1 MQSEPFRES
10 TPANPFGLAHDLL
23 RSAVG
28 ENVHD
33 RAPSPAAVTDEARE
47 AALRLLVAL
56 DYGRSA
62 QDGRSI
68 DIAASDSRTR
78 DNRLALLAL
87 AARFDRAFALP
98 MRHAPGAFFFGAMA
112 SPERFAI
119 ADHPAAGVGGRGLTF
134 RRAFESCIGEAAE
147 YLSFIA
153 RGNEPATANDGRG
166 DLDASQLAWVAAGL
180 GLEDERQL
188 GDADW
193 MVAQSI
199 ADRRSVRFPA
209 ELVLRRP
216 ASRRKARRETE
227 SAGVGAGPTR
237 EAATLSGLLEVIE
250 RDAIALWW
258 HGGVPARTVG
268 AELIDNP
275 EFESFMSGLRGDS
288 SRIWWLLD
296 ITTDLGVPAY
306 AALSAEWDGR
316 AVVAGF
322 SAGLDAGA
330 ATRDAILEMCQME
343 LAQEMA
349 LAKHARNGEDA
360 LSSQDRLW
368 IARARDLSL
377 VAAPQLLAQAPA
389 RPVNGLP
396 IAGDPL
402 TAIVERLRARA
413 LDAYVVDLTRE
424 DLAIPVVRVIV
435 PGLQSTRPDWVT
447 PRLVAAAE
455 SSGHSLDRIAEITAP
470 I

>member
-1 MQSEPFRES
+1 MKSKPSRK
-10 TPANPFGLAHDLL
+10 PAANPFSLAHDLL
-23 RSAVG
+23 RSVDDETGSDGAT
-28 ENVHD
+28 D
-33 RAPSPAAVTDEARE
+33 RAAVSDEARE
-47 AALRLLVAL
+47 AALRLLAAL
-56 DYGRSA
+56 EYGRSTR
-62 QDGRSI
+62 DGRSI
-68 DIAASDSRTR
+68 DVAAGDSRTR

-134 RRAFESCIGEAAE
+134 RRAFESCVGEAAE

-153 RGNEPATANDGRG
+153 RGNEPATAHDGRG
-166 DLDASQLAWVAAGL
+166 DLDASQLAWIAAGL

-188 GDADW
+188 DDVDW

-199 ADRRSVRFPA
+199 SDRRIIRVPA
-209 ELVLRRP
+209 DLVLRRP
-216 ASRRKARRETE
+216 ASRRKARRETG
-227 SAGVGAGPTR
+227 SMGVGAGPTR
-237 EAATLSGLLEVIE
+237 EAAILSGLLEVIE

-268 AELIDNP
+268 EELIDNP

-288 SRIWWLLD
+288 GRIWWLLD

-322 SAGLDAGA
+322 SAGLDARA

-349 LAKHARNGEDA
+349 LTKLAQNGEDA

-377 VAAPQLLAQAPA
+377 DAAPQLLARAPA
-389 RPVNGLP
+389 RPVDGLP

-402 TAIVERLRARA
+402 TAIVERLRGRA
-413 LDAYVVDLTRE
+413 LDACVVDLTRE

-447 PRLVAAAE
+447 PRLAAAAE
-455 SSGHSLDRIAEITAP
+455 SSGRSLDRIAEFTAP

>member
-1 MQSEPFRES
+1 MTSERSHHPPENPFR
-10 TPANPFGLAHDLL
+10 LAHHLL
-23 RSAVG
+23 RSVVDGPGGATG
-28 ENVHD
+28 Q
-33 RAPSPAAVTDEARE
+33 AAVSDEARE
-47 AALRLLVAL
+47 TALRLLVTL
-56 DYGRSA
+56 EYGRSA

-68 DIAASDSRTR
+68 DVAASDSRTR

-87 AARFDRAFALP
+87 AARFERAFSLP
-98 MRHAPGAFFFGAMA
+98 MRHAPGAFLFGALA
-112 SPERFAI
+112 APERFAI
-119 ADHPAAGVGGRGLTF
+119 VDHPAAGVGGRGLTF
-134 RRAFESCIGEAAE
+134 RRAFESCVGEAAE

-153 RGNEPATANDGRG
+153 RGNEPTTADDGRG
-166 DLDASQLAWVAAGL
+166 DHDASQLAWVAAGL

-188 GDADW
+188 GNVDW

-216 ASRRKARRETE
+216 ASRRTTRRETE
-227 SAGVGAGPTR
+227 STGVGAGATR
-237 EAATLSGLLEVIE
+237 EAAILNGLLEVIE

-258 HGGVPARTVG
+258 HGGMPARTVG
-268 AELIDNP
+268 TELIDNP
-275 EFESFMSGLRGDS
+275 EFEGFMSGLRGDS
-288 SRIWWLLD
+288 GRIWWLLD

-322 SAGLDAGA
+322 SAGLDARA

-349 LAKHARNGEDA
+349 LTKLARNGEGA
-360 LSSQDRLW
+360 LSGQDRLW

-377 VAAPQLLAQAPA
+377 DAAPQLLAQAPA
-389 RPVNGLP
+389 CPVDDLP
-396 IAGDPL
+396 ITGDPL
-402 TAIVERLRARA
+402 ATIVERLRRRA

-424 DLAIPVVRVIV
+424 DLAIPVVRVLV
-435 PGLQSTRPDWVT
+435 PGLQSARPDWVT
-447 PRLVAAAE
+447 PRLAAAAE
-455 SSGHSLDRIAEITAP
+455 SSGRSLDRIAELTAP